1 MRAWFVFSPTF
12 ISLIYFEFIFVYS
25 VIEWIVHVQCLLT
38 ICNPVDCCLPG
49 SSVHRITQA
58 RVLEWVAISF
68 FRRSSQPGNQTHIF
82 FTGRQI
88 LYHWWCPVNA
98 EEDMDECIKMW
109 HLYTIEYY
117 STIKKAMISLHDKQ
131 CIKKQRHHFANT
143 YRQRFFL

>member
-12 ISLIYFEFIFVYS
+12 ISLIYFEFIFVYH
-25 VIEWIVHVQCLLT
+25 VIEWIVHVQCFLT
-38 ICNPVDCCLPG
+38 VCNPVDCCLPG

-68 FRRSSQPGNQTHIF
+68 FRRSSQPGNQSHIF
-82 FTGRQI
+82 CTGRQI

-98 EEDMDECIKMW
+98 EKDIDEWIKMW
-109 HLYTIEYY
+109 HLYTMEYY

-131 CIKKQRHHFANT
+131 YIKKQRHHFANT
-143 YRQRFFL
+143 YRQRFFW